1 MLFRSQTIIENM
13 VTQVAAATGWQ
24 LDVTQVTADLLDKVQ
39 TFISEKPS
47 ELLIV
52 GNVLTHSLFFLVIC
66 LVSSI
71 YMVLDSELIGAYIL
85 RFVPEEQR
93 QRVSHV
99 ASVLNVKFSKYL
111 VGQLFLVGIMSVL
124 AYIILS
130 LNHVRYALILALIT
144 GVLEIIPMI
153 GPLLALALAAAV
165 VTSQSGLA
173 AAGAVAGLLWAA
185 RLFEDYVVVPRV
197 VGHAV
202 QIHPMVTI
210 FAVLAG
216 DTLGGTLGMLL
227 AVPAAA
233 AVKVILDNLNP
244 PLPGEEEPVEETSPP
259 SLPRVKERL
268 HAWKAALLKWLQGLY
283 QKLRKVAH

>member
-1 MLFRSQTIIENM
+1 M
-13 VTQVAAATGWQ
+13 
-24 LDVTQVTADLLDKVQ
+24 
-39 TFISEKPS
+39 
-47 ELLIV
+47 
-52 GNVLTHSLFFLVIC
+52 
-66 LVSSI
+66 
-71 YMVLDSELIGAYIL
+71 
-85 RFVPEEQR
+85 
-93 QRVSHV
+93 SHV